1 MSVPELIERQTTLTP
16 DTIAVVADGTT
27 LDYTGL
33 NERANRI
40 AHLLTNHGT
49 GPESVVGVLLDRG
62 TDLSA
67 GLLATWKAGAAYLP
81 MDPSHPDERLNTT
94 LHHAHAR
101 IVLTHTHQRHRFDTT
116 TGLHVICLDAQDDT
130 LATMPTTTP
139 NTTHDPDSPAYVIY
153 TSGSTGRP
161 KGVTI
166 THRGLA
172 NHITWAVAELASH
185 GTGGAPVFSSTA
197 FDLVV
202 PNLWAP
208 LAAGQAVHFLPQDL
222 DLGELGTRLTTD
234 GPYSFIKLTPGHL
247 EILSHQLTDTQ
258 AADLAGIWVVAGE
271 ALPTA
276 LATRW
281 TRLVGTGRVVN
292 EYGPTETSVG
302 TTTHPLTTTQPDGDT
317 VPIGRPLPNTTTHV
331 LDHAMQ
337 PVPIGATGELYV
349 GGTGLARG
357 YTHRP
362 DLTAQR
368 FLPNPHGTPGTR
380 LYRTG
385 DLVRQLPDGTIAF
398 LGRIDHQVKIRGYRI
413 EPEEIQARLT
423 EHPAIRDAV
432 VIVREDTPDDKRLA
446 AYYTTTPGHTTPE
459 RADLTHHLTRHLPD
473 YMIPTTYTPLDT
485 IPLNAN
491 GKTNHKALP
500 TP

>member
-1 MSVPELIERQTTLTP
+1 
-16 DTIAVVADGTT
+16 DN
-27 LDYTGL
+27 GL
-33 NERANRI
+33 
-40 AHLLTNHGT
+40 
-49 GPESVVGVLLDRG
+49 
-62 TDLSA
+62 TDL
-67 GLLATWKAGAAYLP
+67 
-81 MDPSHPDERLNTT
+81 
-94 LHHAHAR
+94 
-101 IVLTHTHQRHRFDTT
+101 
-116 TGLHVICLDAQDDT
+116 
-130 LATMPTTTP
+130 PTTTP
-139 NTTHDPDSPAYVIY
+139 NLVHDPDRPAYVIY

-161 KGVTI
+161 KGVMV

-172 NHITWAVAELASH
+172 NHVTWAADELTPH
-185 GTGGAPVFSSTA
+185 GTGGAPVFSSVA

-208 LAAGQAVHFLPQDL
+208 LTVGQSVHFLPQDL
-222 DLGELGTRLTTD
+222 DLGELGTLLAAD

-281 TRLVGTGRVVN
+281 THLVGTSRVIN
-292 EYGPTETSVG
+292 EYGPTEASVG
-302 TTTHPLTTTQPDGDT
+302 TCTHPITTPPPGDT
-317 VPIGRPLPNTTTHV
+317 VPIGRPLPNMTTHV

-337 PVPIGATGELYV
+337 PVPLGATGELYV

-357 YTHRP
+357 YTNRP
-362 DLTAQR
+362 ALTAQR

-385 DLVRQLPDGTIAF
+385 DLARQHPDGNITF
-398 LGRIDHQVKIRGYRI
+398 LGRTDHQAKIRGHRI

-432 VIVREDTPDDKRLA
+432 VIVREDTPDDKHLA
-446 AYYTTTPGHTTPE
+446 AYYTTTPGHPTPD
-459 RADLTHHLTRHLPD
+459 RTHLTHHLTHHLPD

-491 GKTNHKALP
+491 GKTNRNALP
-500 TP
+500 TPDRNQPDTTRKYIAPSTATEQRLAEIWT